1 MMQQRHVGWM
11 ISMRIFSSHGGES
24 TAPFSFSEGEIH
36 KQNQGS
42 AVICGWSCMGYAQRQ
57 MI

>member
-1 MMQQRHVGWM
+1 MMQQRHVGRM

-42 AVICGWSCMGYAQRQ
+42 AVTCGWSCMG
-57 MI
+57 